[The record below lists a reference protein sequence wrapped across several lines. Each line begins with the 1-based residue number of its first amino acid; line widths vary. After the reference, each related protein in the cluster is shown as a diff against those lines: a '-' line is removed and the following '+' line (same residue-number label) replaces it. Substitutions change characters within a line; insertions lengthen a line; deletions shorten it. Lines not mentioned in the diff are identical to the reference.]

1 MYEQSVSVNGIDIY
15 SMTNPALKSF
25 CLSLYIRAGSLF
37 ENTTNNGISHLFEHI
52 VFRNLKNK
60 YENFYELL
68 ALHGL
73 DLQGCTYKE
82 FIRFSINGP
91 HDEFDFAT
99 DILCSL
105 FDEIKLTSSD
115 FLKEKKRIKAEI
127 REKDERNSLD
137 YFFDNIVWN
146 GSEAEKTVL
155 GYCKNIDGF
164 SIKKINA
171 FRENVLSKNNLFVYV
186 TGNVSQ
192 EDKNILYR
200 KIEKININNQS
211 VSFTNTVTV
220 NKDFFNRKGIV
231 NIKNDYWHY
240 VKIGFDI
247 DCSKYSG
254 GVYDLIY
261 AVLFKGDAGLVHNY
275 LSEDNPIIYSFE
287 STLEQY
293 DNIGNINFKFEVGKE
308 KIVDAVRIIVSLLN
322 HVKNGQFNFD
332 ANLKYEMSNSL
343 MELDKPD
350 DLNWS
355 MAYYNHIIKTDS
367 IDYSDEFYGRFNNIT
382 KEQII
387 QAAKEIFRTRNMTI
401 AIKGNKRKI
410 RTTDI
415 EMELKTLDKEF

>member
-1 MYEQSVSVNGIDIY
+1 MYEQSVSVSGIDIY

-82 FIRFSINGP
+82 FIRFTINGP
-91 HDEFDFAT
+91 YDEFDFAT

-105 FDEIKLTSSD
+105 FDEIKLPSSD

-127 REKDERNSLD
+127 REKDERNSLE

-146 GSEAEKTVL
+146 GSEAKKNVL

-192 EDKNILYR
+192 EDKNILFR

-211 VSFTNTVTV
+211 VSFTNAVTV

-308 KIVDAVRIIVSLLN
+308 KIVDAVRIIVNLLN

-355 MAYYNHIIKTDS
+355 MAYYNHILKTDS

-387 QAAKEIFRTRNMTI
+387 QAAKEIFQVKNMTV
-401 AIKGNKRKI
+401 AIKGNKKKI
-410 RTTDI
+410 NVKHLEDI
-415 EMELKTLDKEF
+415 LKNLDN

>member
-1 MYEQSVSVNGIDIY
+1 MYEQSVSVSGIDIY

-82 FIRFSINGP
+82 FIRFTINGP
-91 HDEFDFAT
+91 YDEFDFAT

-127 REKDERNSLD
+127 REKDERNSLE

-192 EDKNILYR
+192 EDKNVLYR
-200 KIEKININNQS
+200 KIEKININKQS
-211 VSFTNTVTV
+211 VSFTNAVTV

-355 MAYYNHIIKTDS
+355 MAYYNHILKTDS
-367 IDYSDEFYGRFNNIT
+367 IDYSNKFYGRFNNIT

-387 QAAKEIFRTRNMTI
+387 QAAKEIFQVKNMTV
-401 AIKGNKRKI
+401 AIKGNKKKI
-410 RTTDI
+410 NVKHLEDV
-415 EMELKTLDKEF
+415 LKNLDN

>member
-1 MYEQSVSVNGIDIY
+1 M
-15 SMTNPALKSF
+15 
-25 CLSLYIRAGSLF
+25 
-37 ENTTNNGISHLFEHI
+37 
-52 VFRNLKNK
+52 
-60 YENFYELL
+60 
-68 ALHGL
+68 
-73 DLQGCTYKE
+73 
-82 FIRFSINGP
+82 
-91 HDEFDFAT
+91 
-99 DILCSL
+99 
-105 FDEIKLTSSD
+105 
-115 FLKEKKRIKAEI
+115 
-127 REKDERNSLD
+127 
-137 YFFDNIVWN
+137 
-146 GSEAEKTVL
+146 
-155 GYCKNIDGF
+155 
-164 SIKKINA
+164 
-171 FRENVLSKNNLFVYV
+171 LSKNNLFVYV

-211 VSFTNTVTV
+211 VSFTNVVTI

-261 AVLFKGDAGLVHNY
+261 AVLFKGEAGLVHNY

-293 DNIGNINFKFEVGKE
+293 DNIGNINFKFEVVKE

-355 MAYYNHIIKTDS
+355 MAYYNHILKTDS

-387 QAAKEIFRTRNMTI
+387 QAAKEIFQVKNMTV
-401 AIKGNKRKI
+401 AIKGNKKKI
-410 RTTDI
+410 NVKHLEDI
-415 EMELKTLDKEF
+415 LKNLDN

>member
-1 MYEQSVSVNGIDIY
+1 MYEQSVSVSGIDIY

-82 FIRFSINGP
+82 FIRFTINGP

-127 REKDERNSLD
+127 REKDERNSLE

-200 KIEKININNQS
+200 KI
-211 VSFTNTVTV
+211 
-220 NKDFFNRKGIV
+220 
-231 NIKNDYWHY
+231 
-240 VKIGFDI
+240 
-247 DCSKYSG
+247 
-254 GVYDLIY
+254 
-261 AVLFKGDAGLVHNY
+261 
-275 LSEDNPIIYSFE
+275 
-287 STLEQY
+287 
-293 DNIGNINFKFEVGKE
+293 
-308 KIVDAVRIIVSLLN
+308 
-322 HVKNGQFNFD
+322 
-332 ANLKYEMSNSL
+332 
-343 MELDKPD
+343 
-350 DLNWS
+350 
-355 MAYYNHIIKTDS
+355 
-367 IDYSDEFYGRFNNIT
+367 
-382 KEQII
+382 
-387 QAAKEIFRTRNMTI
+387 
-401 AIKGNKRKI
+401 
-410 RTTDI
+410 
-415 EMELKTLDKEF
+415 